1 MSVTVGR
8 YVPDATTYLA
18 KGVPAAMPD
27 ALATV
32 HQLRDR
38 VATFVHERD
47 WEQYHN
53 PKDIA
58 ISMSVEAAELLELF
72 QWRAEDE
79 IDLRDAAFREAV
91 EDELADVFV
100 YCLSLANAI
109 GCDLS
114 DVTLR
119 KLAKNERKYPAGE
132 WKGRAR

>member
-1 MSVTVGR
+1 MA
-8 YVPDATTYLA
+8 DAT
-18 KGVPAAMPD
+18 
-27 ALATV
+27 ATV
-32 HQLRDR
+32 AQLRDR
-38 VATFVHERD
+38 VASFVRARD
-47 WEQYHN
+47 WEQYHA

-72 QWRAEDE
+72 QWKADEDV
-79 IDLRDAAFREAV
+79 DLRDATFREAL

-119 KLAKNERKYPAGE
+119 KLAKNERKYPAAE
-132 WKGRAR
+132 WRGRAR